1 MENLR
6 GLASRGGMSFFGSVV
21 GEIDVALRSGSPG
34 RRTEVLRQVTSL
46 FVSDVEKLS
55 ENQISL
61 FGDVMM
67 HLVEEIEAGALA
79 ELSARL
85 APVSQAPRAVIRKLA
100 SIDVVEI
107 SGPILQESERL
118 TDQDLIEIAA
128 SRDQAHQLR
137 IAGRSSLNEAVTD
150 VLIDRCD
157 VTVASKVAA
166 NSGARISNAGFSKLA
181 MLAEGNDQLA
191 ETVAR
196 RTDVPPHLFRA
207 LLSRATEA
215 VQQTL
220 LTSAPP
226 SARDGLKRILSDISG
241 QIGSRVTADHYA
253 EAQRYVSAFS
263 QDTTLTKRKL
273 AEFANAKIVSK
284 TVATLSLLSA
294 VPIDLIDRLMY
305 DSSPY
310 GIMVLCKVLGLDWP
324 TACAVVAARPRS
336 GDENAALDLDDLQ
349 EDYGKLTTPVAQRLL
364 RFWQSGQTSPAMR
377 PRAPAAPPPQ
387 SPPLAP
393 AEITET
399 YVLPV

>member
-1 MENLR
+1 
-6 GLASRGGMSFFGSVV
+6 MSFFGSVV
-21 GEIDVALRSGSPG
+21 GELDVALRSGSPG

-46 FVSDVEKLS
+46 FVGDVEKLS

-61 FGDVMM
+61 FDDVMM
-67 HLVEEIEAGALA
+67 RLVEEIEAGALA

-85 APVSQAPRAVIRKLA
+85 APVPQAPRAVIRKLA
-100 SIDVVEI
+100 SIDAIEI
-107 SGPILQESERL
+107 SGPILERSERL
-118 TDQDLIEIAA
+118 TDQDLVKIAA
-128 SRDQAHQLR
+128 TGDQARQLR
-137 IAGRSSLNEAVTD
+137 IAGRAFLNEAVTD

-157 VTVASKVAA
+157 VAVANKVAG

-191 ETVAR
+191 ATVAKR
-196 RTDVPPHLFRA
+196 ADVPPHLFRA
-207 LLSRATEA
+207 LLSRATET

-226 SARDGLKRILSDISG
+226 STRDGLKRILNDISC

-263 QDTTLTKRKL
+263 QDTALTKRKL

-294 VPIDLIDRLMY
+294 VPIDLIDRLIY

-324 TACAVVAARPRS
+324 TACAVMAARPRS
-336 GDENAALDLDDLQ
+336 GGENATLDLDDLQ
-349 EDYGKLTTPVAQRLL
+349 EDYDKLTAPVAQRLL

-377 PRAPAAPPPQ
+377 PRAPAVVPQ
-387 SPPLAP
+387 SPPLSP